1 MSGSD
6 WRSHEAYA
14 RMETAELTGIAW
26 EALRR
31 DLNYRYDYREIASA
45 KRENT
50 VTAEFRRKW
59 GLCFRC

>member
-6 WRSHEAYA
+6 WRSPEAYT
-14 RMETAELTGIAW
+14 RMENAELTGVAW

-31 DLNYRYDYREIASA
+31 NFNFQYDYREIASA
-45 KRENT
+45 KRESN

-59 GLCFRC
+59 GLCFRG